1 MYVTYQPREDSLLLD
16 NYLEEKEIDGKEVL
30 DMGTGSGILAVT
42 AAENGAE
49 VTAVDID
56 PEALQEAREYAREM
70 EMEESIYFAES
81 DLFENVSS
89 DFDLIVFN
97 PPYLQGENYLALE
110 GGEKGIELTVEFLE
124 AADDYLREDGEVV
137 FVASSRSD
145 VGSLRQKFD
154 LEQVGKRKLWF
165 ETLYLFKS
173 D

>member
-1 MYVTYQPREDSLLLD
+1 MTYQPREDSLLLD
-16 NYLEEKEIDGKEVL
+16 SYLEERDLDGSKVL

-49 VTAVDID
+49 VTATDID
-56 PEALQEAREYAREM
+56 PDALQEAREYAREM
-70 EMEESIYFAES
+70 GVEDSIDFVES
-81 DLFENVSS
+81 DLFENVSGN
-89 DFDLIVFN
+89 FDLVVFN

-124 AADDYLREDGEVV
+124 AAEDYLRKDGKAV
-137 FVASSRSD
+137 FIASSRSD
-145 VGSLRQKFD
+145 VGSLRQEFD
-154 LEQVGKRKLWF
+154 LEQVGERKLWF